1 MGLSQADLRQE
12 DVRVPV
18 PGGDTLYMRR
28 IRSARALAA
37 GTSPLPP
44 VLMVHG
50 MMSNGRV
57 FYSDSGKGLGPY
69 LARHG
74 FDVFVADLR
83 GKGQSLPRI
92 HPGSRHGQTEMIRD
106 DVPSLH
112 EAILRLTAARQ
123 VHWVAHSWGGVVL
136 NSALL
141 RRPALIPEVA
151 SLVHF
156 AVKRSVAVRNVH
168 KAIEIDLMWNVVLRG
183 VSRSVGYLP
192 ARQLRFGSDNE
203 TNKTHLQIKRWAKA
217 AGPWVDSDDGF
228 DYAAA
233 AHQHRLPPALYF
245 AAQNDPC
252 RGHRHDVRRFRAESG
267 AHESRVHVLSR
278 RTGYAHDYDHISLL
292 THPDAEREH
301 FQLALAWLRGQHDQ
315 VRDHG

>member
-1 MGLSQADLRQE
+1 MGLRANDLKQE

-28 IRSARALAA
+28 IRQTP
-37 GTSPLPP
+37 GGGEP

-57 FYSDSGKGLGPY
+57 FYSDSGKGFGPY
-69 LARHG
+69 LARQG
-74 FDVFVADLR
+74 YDVFVADLR
-83 GKGQSLPRI
+83 GKGESTPRI
-92 HPGSRHGQTEMIRD
+92 SPRSRHGQTEMIRD
-106 DVPSLH
+106 DIPALH
-112 EAILRLTAARQ
+112 AAIRQLTGHQA
-123 VHWVAHSWGGVVL
+123 VHWVSHSWGGVVL

-141 RRPALIPEVA
+141 RRPELIAQVA

-156 AVKRSVAVRNVH
+156 AAKRSVAVRNLN

-183 VSRSVGYLP
+183 VTRSVGYLP

-203 TNKTHLQIKRWAKA
+203 TNKTHRQIKAWAKP
-217 AGPWVDSDDGF
+217 GPWVDSDDGF

-233 AHQHRLPPALYF
+233 AQRLTLPPALYF
-245 AAQNDPC
+245 AARNDPC
-252 RGHRHDVRRFRAESG
+252 RGHTQDILRFRAESG
-267 AHESRVHVLSR
+267 AHESRVHLLSR
-278 RTGYAHDYDHISLL
+278 RTGYRHDHDHISLL

-301 FQLALAWLRGQHDQ
+301 FPLAVAWMRGQRDQ
-315 VRDHG
+315 VQDNC